1 MQLLFL
7 GDSITDAGHHFTSD
21 GLGNG
26 FVRLLSTAVSR
37 PCDHKPGTGN
47 GFTARRTAQMLA
59 QDPGSCTPDLAT
71 LLVGINDVPL
81 QLFAGQTLDDFAS
94 AYESVLERHSSSCKT
109 VITAEPFLFDRPE
122 SYRAWHPLLLEESR
136 MIRKLSESRGC
147 LFLPLQK
154 MFDDASSRYGTESL
168 TTDGIHLT
176 PSGNALLAKAWLS
189 LAAPFL

>member
-26 FVRLLSTAVSR
+26 SCPSSVTAASR
-37 PCDHKPGTGN
+37 PCDHKPGTGRLY
-47 GFTARRTAQMLA
+47 GAAHSADAA

-94 AYESVLERHSSSCKT
+94 AYESVLKVLASCKT
-109 VITAEPFLFDRPE
+109 VITGRTFSF
-122 SYRAWHPLLLEESR
+122 
-136 MIRKLSESRGC
+136 
-147 LFLPLQK
+147 
-154 MFDDASSRYGTESL
+154 
-168 TTDGIHLT
+168 
-176 PSGNALLAKAWLS
+176 
-189 LAAPFL
+189 

>member
-26 FVRLLSTAVSR
+26 FVRLLSQQL
-37 PCDHKPGTGN
+37 PGHAITNRGQD
-47 GFTARRTAQMLA
+47 GFTVRRTAQMLA

-94 AYESVLERHSSSCKT
+94 AYESVLKALASCKT

-136 MIRKLSESRGC
+136 IIRKLSESRGC